1 MKHLPAL
8 LLGAALLATL
18 SFGPHP
24 KQTGIMFPTS
34 SFHAEAPIAT
44 YKISQGDRLIIHLG
58 GSLLLCRGPA
68 CPMPVKPDP
77 ASAKARHLVA
87 ELGAI
92 EYKLPLTAWLPFY
105 QFGMIEAKVPVTFTR
120 DGKKAGSWP
129 NGDDIPADAL
139 TVDIEVSRVGLI
151 PLGPFDARVEYVV
164 LQEAKAGIIHRINE
178 ANQEHALRAM
188 RDRTSK

>member
-1 MKHLPAL
+1 MKHLPAI

-24 KQTGIMFPTS
+24 KQTGIVLPTS

-44 YKISQGDRLIIHLG
+44 YKISQGDRLIMHLG
-58 GSLLLCRGPA
+58 GSLLLCDGPA

-105 QFGMIEAKVPVTFTR
+105 QFGKIEAKVPVAFTQN
-120 DGKKAGSWP
+120 GKKAGARP

-139 TVDIEVSRVGLI
+139 TVDIEVSRFGLI
-151 PLGPFDARVEYVV
+151 PLGPFDACVEYVV
-164 LQEAKAGIIHRINE
+164 LQEAKAGIVHRINE
-178 ANQEHALRAM
+178 ANQEHAMRAM

>member
-1 MKHLPAL
+1 MKQLPAI

-24 KQTGIMFPTS
+24 KQTGIVLPTS

-44 YKISQGDRLIIHLG
+44 YKISQGDRLIMHLG
-58 GSLLLCRGPA
+58 GSLLLCDGPA

-105 QFGMIEAKVPVTFTR
+105 QFGKIEAKVPVAFTQN
-120 DGKKAGSWP
+120 GKKAGSRP

-139 TVDIEVSRVGLI
+139 TVDIEVSRFGLF
-151 PLGPFDARVEYVV
+151 PLGPFDACVEYVV
-164 LQEAKAGIIHRINE
+164 LQEAKAGIVHRINE
-178 ANQEHALRAM
+178 ANQEHAMRAM